1 MSNFIRRYVL
11 FPMSFVAFAVTCTFV
26 YYILSSG
33 WLLDYDNRKLA
44 AVCAED
50 ASEGCP
56 LLWQDYLETKREN
69 KTLKLI
75 VKECSVLIPEAIPPA
90 DTGR

>member
-1 MSNFIRRYVL
+1 MRRISQYIL
-11 FPMSFVAFAVTCTFV
+11 LPLSLTAFAATCTFA

-33 WLLDYDNRKLA
+33 WLLDYDNRKMA

-56 LLWQDYLETKREN
+56 LLWQDYVETKREN
-69 KTLKLI
+69 RSLKLI
-75 VKECSVLIPEAIPPA
+75 VKECSVLIPEASPA
-90 DTGR
+90 TDTGR